1 MGKAN
6 INQIPLGTLLT
17 QARLERKLSRAEVAQ
32 GAGIAENSLVRY
44 EKAGLEDDGQFPPGP
59 KLAALCF
66 FLEIPPEKAMWSCLD
81 EKSYWQYRE
90 TTWADAVCVHPEYVF
105 IADEN
110 VELRRR
116 LQIFRAFARHQLGI
130 PFGDENLEPE
140 VSKLLAQKIT
150 DLLCLEDEMYRE
162 LIQRKAAR
170 DIMGMTSSGPGKV
183 DPEQVSMWDIEAE
196 SPRHDGTGSLDNP
209 NTGDVGA
216 SPSSQPKKESS

>member
-17 QARLERKLSRAEVAQ
+17 QARLEKKLSRAEVAQ

-90 TTWADAVCVHPEYVF
+90 VTWADAVCVHPEYVF
-105 IADEN
+105 ITDEN

-116 LQIFRAFARHQLGI
+116 LQLFRAFARHQLRI
-130 PFGDENLEPE
+130 PLGDEELKSE
-140 VSKLLAQKIT
+140 VSVLLAQKIT
-150 DLLCLEDEMYRE
+150 ALLHLENEMYRD
-162 LIQRKAAR
+162 LTYRKAAL
-170 DIMGMTSSGPGKV
+170 DVTNATWSGPKKA
-183 DPEQVSMWDIEAE
+183 DPEQFLLSDIEAE

-216 SPSSQPKKESS
+216 SPSSHPKKESS